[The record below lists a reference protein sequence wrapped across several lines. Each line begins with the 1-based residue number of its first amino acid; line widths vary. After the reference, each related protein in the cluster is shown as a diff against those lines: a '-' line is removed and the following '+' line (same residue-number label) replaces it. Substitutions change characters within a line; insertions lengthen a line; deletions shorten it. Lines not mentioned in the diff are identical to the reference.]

1 MNRIDLVAE
10 QLDPYAP
17 VLRRGGKNLKNIPA
31 HPKSAAMEVGVVTRV
46 LDLDEFSED
55 RFPPDLNA
63 FLKIQQHAMVDLR
76 RSQTVNA
83 GDRRD
88 DDDVL
93 SLEERSCG
101 RVPHPV
107 DGVID
112 GGILGDVRIGGRDV
126 GFRLIVIV
134 IADEIFDRVVRKEAL
149 KFAIE
154 LRRQRFIMHDDQG
167 RLLDPGDH
175 VGESKGFAGTGDAQ
189 EDLMRLPSQN
199 AVCQALNGLWLISSG
214 LELRDQPESCHNIL
228 SVTQDE
234 WLDERRGA
242 DFGTCG

>member
-1 MNRIDLVAE
+1 MNRIDLVAK

-17 VLRRGGKNLKNIPA
+17 VLRRSGKNLNDIA
-31 HPKSAAMEVGVVTRV
+31 AYPKSAAMEVGVVTRV

-63 FLKIQQHAMVDLR
+63 FLKVQQHAMVDFR

-83 GDRRD
+83 GDGRD

-93 SLEERSCG
+93 ALEQRSRR

-112 GGILGDVRIGGRDV
+112 GGILGDVCICGRDV
-126 GFRLIVIV
+126 GFWLIVIV
-134 IADEIFDRVVRKEAL
+134 IADEIFDCVVRKEAL
-149 KFAIE
+149 KFAVE
-154 LRRQRFIMHDDQG
+154 LRRQRFVVHDDQS
-167 RLLDPGDH
+167 RLLDPSDH
-175 VGESKGFAGTGDAQ
+175 VGEGKGFAGTGHAQ
-189 EDLMRLPSQN
+189 EDLMRLSSQN

-214 LELRDQPESCHNIL
+214 LKLRDQPEMCHNVL

-234 WLDERRGA
+234 
-242 DFGTCG
+242 